1 MQMVPSGLRVSI
13 ISVVEAKQNP
23 IFFLTPIY
31 LMDYTGNWSLQA
43 KFAQT
48 SATVV
53 KIHYCTKHVGIAI
66 IFAVELGA

>member
-1 MQMVPSGLRVSI
+1 
-13 ISVVEAKQNP
+13 
-23 IFFLTPIY
+23 
-31 LMDYTGNWSLQA
+31 MDYTGNWSLQA

-48 SATVV
+48 KATVV